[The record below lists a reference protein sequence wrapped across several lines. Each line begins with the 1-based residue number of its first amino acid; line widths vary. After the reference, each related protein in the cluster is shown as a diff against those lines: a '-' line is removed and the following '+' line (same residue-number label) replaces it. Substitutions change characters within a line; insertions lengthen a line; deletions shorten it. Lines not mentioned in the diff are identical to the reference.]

1 MRKTLSSI
9 SIGVSIARL
18 SVSIEAAELTFQA
31 SIDAF
36 QSNTG
41 LFPKVE
47 TVLSPLL
54 G

>member
-1 MRKTLSSI
+1 MSKKLNTLSIGI
-9 SIGVSIARL
+9 SIAQL

-36 QSNTG
+36 QSVTG
-41 LFPKVE
+41 LVPVAD
-47 TVLSPLL
+47 TVLSPVT